1 MPTYKQVVNHVK
13 KHVLWKDEYFERYY
27 RLNPELVQK
36 RLDKIYQAEDD
47 LMVLISTQL
56 FCFLQANDALNFDG
70 CYKTGKA
77 DNSLLCTNLA
87 LWSIGLA
94 CDHFDIREER
104 GHTTKF
110 SEQGESWLTLFA
122 CNQFSLVP
130 YCYPAIQRGFQS
142 GVLKE
147 IVPFY
152 REQKLGILAMEIM
165 ARERGD
171 TINWEAMQ
179 VRVDPVYRLMN
190 FRRALSARDPDSGF
204 YHEASDSFLAKNQTV
219 NFLQIFQRQR
229 GAKITVVL
237 PDYTECLIYQ

>member
-13 KHVLWKDEYFERYY
+13 KHVLWKEEYFERYY

-56 FCFLQANDALNFDG
+56 FCFLQAN
-70 CYKTGKA
+70 T
-77 DNSLLCTNLA
+77 
-87 LWSIGLA
+87 
-94 CDHFDIREER
+94 
-104 GHTTKF
+104 
-110 SEQGESWLTLFA
+110 
-122 CNQFSLVP
+122 
-130 YCYPAIQRGFQS
+130 
-142 GVLKE
+142 
-147 IVPFY
+147 
-152 REQKLGILAMEIM
+152 
-165 ARERGD
+165 
-171 TINWEAMQ
+171 
-179 VRVDPVYRLMN
+179 RLMN

>member
-13 KHVLWKDEYFERYY
+13 KHVLWKEEYFERYY

-36 RLDKIYQAEDD
+36 RLDKIYQAKDD

-56 FCFLQANDALNFDG
+56 FCFLQANGTLYFDG

-87 LWSIGLA
+87 LWSIELA

-104 GHTTKF
+104 GHTTKD
-110 SEQGESWLTLFA
+110 TVVVA
-122 CNQFSLVP
+122 
-130 YCYPAIQRGFQS
+130 AINLYQ
-142 GVLKE
+142 
-147 IVPFY
+147 
-152 REQKLGILAMEIM
+152 LAST
-165 ARERGD
+165 RP
-171 TINWEAMQ
+171 
-179 VRVDPVYRLMN
+179 PVTRLMN